1 MIWVFK
7 SRCGGL
13 GQRSIAMSKEKHYEF
28 VSRKDCQNPLQRTC
42 NIIQLTIKNLKAKGI
57 KSNYYVIGS
66 AGDRNLVTCLVI
78 DGKKQP
84 IDIDINLEVD
94 LHTVPTKYKQL
105 GLLKELIRSEINKAI
120 KECGEK
126 FSDGQNSSSVITS
139 ILYDNK
145 KNILFTFDVGIVS
158 RNKKNE
164 LQRLVLTKKNNSYT
178 WNIVFGT
185 LNLREKAKLI
195 KSNEDWQEL
204 RSVYLKFKNKYIN
217 DENYPS
223 YVCYKMAVEAV
234 YNQLLQEC
242 DELDYE
248 GMSEAIG
255 DVELSRSL
263 EQLNILYQKGFITKP
278 FYRFPEEE
286 QTDSESV
293 CWYFI
298 DTLKDW
304 DDYKRRGIGRGN
316 NDFEAKIRAAYDILR
331 FMLYDDDEEEEQ
343 EVYYCPYCGSEKE
356 SEDEICPVCFDD

>member
-1 MIWVFK
+1 M
-7 SRCGGL
+7 
-13 GQRSIAMSKEKHYEF
+13 
-28 VSRKDCQNPLQRTC
+28 QRTC

-66 AGDRNLVTCLVI
+66 AGDRKLVTCLVI

-84 IDIDINLEVD
+84 IDIDINLEID

-145 KNILFTFDVGIVS
+145 KNILFSFDVGIVS

-178 WNIVFGT
+178 WNVVFGT
-185 LNLREKAKLI
+185 LNLGEKAKLI
-195 KSNEDWQEL
+195 KSNEDWQKL

-217 DENYPS
+217 DENHPS

-242 DELDYE
+242 DELY
-248 GMSEAIG
+248 
-255 DVELSRSL
+255 
-263 EQLNILYQKGFITKP
+263 
-278 FYRFPEEE
+278 
-286 QTDSESV
+286 
-293 CWYFI
+293 
-298 DTLKDW
+298 
-304 DDYKRRGIGRGN
+304 
-316 NDFEAKIRAAYDILR
+316 
-331 FMLYDDDEEEEQ
+331 DEEEEQ
-343 EVYYCPYCGSEKE
+343 EVYECPYCGALKS
-356 SEDEICPVCFDD
+356 SRDEVCPECYDEG

>member
-1 MIWVFK
+1 MK
-7 SRCGGL
+7 RT
-13 GQRSIAMSKEKHYEF
+13 KHYEF
-28 VSRKDCQNPLQRTC
+28 VSRKDCKNPLQRTC
-42 NIIQLTIKNLKAKGI
+42 NIIQLTVKNLKSKGI
-57 KSNYYVIGS
+57 KANYYVIGS
-66 AGDRNLVTCLVI
+66 ASDRNLVTCIVI

-120 KECGEK
+120 KDCGEK

-145 KNILFTFDVGIVS
+145 KNILFSFDVGIVS
-158 RNKKNE
+158 RNKNNE
-164 LQRLVLTKKNNSYT
+164 LQRLVLNKKSNSYT
-178 WNIVFGT
+178 WNVVFGSS
-185 LNLREKAKLI
+185 NLGEKAKFI
-195 KSNEDWQEL
+195 KSNEDWLKL

-217 DENYPS
+217 DENHPS
-223 YVCYKMAVEAV
+223 YVCYKMAVEEV
-234 YNQLLQEC
+234 YNHLLQEC

-248 GMSEAIG
+248 GMFEAIG
-255 DVELSRSL
+255 EVELSRSL

-278 FYRFPEEE
+278 YYRFPEEE

-298 DTLKDW
+298 DTLKKW
-304 DDYKRRGIGRGN
+304 DDYKHRGIGRGN
-316 NDFEAKIRAAYDILR
+316 NVSEAKSRAAYDILR

-343 EVYYCPYCGSEKE
+343 EVYECPYCGAIKSSK
-356 SEDEICPVCFDD
+356 DEVCPECYDEG